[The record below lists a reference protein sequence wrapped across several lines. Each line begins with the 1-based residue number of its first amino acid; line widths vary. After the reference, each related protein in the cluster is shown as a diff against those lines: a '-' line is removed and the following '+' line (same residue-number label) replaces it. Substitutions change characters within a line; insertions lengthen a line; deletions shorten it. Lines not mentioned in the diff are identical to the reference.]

1 MTFIQTHAEK
11 KFTLPKNAAN
21 IGKQVKQTENIA
33 APDNK
38 EGKKKE
44 KKSVD
49 MKKGAGATKDKQ
61 EL

>member
-33 APDNK
+33 PDNKEK

-49 MKKGAGATKDKQ
+49 MKKGAGATKDK
-61 EL
+61 